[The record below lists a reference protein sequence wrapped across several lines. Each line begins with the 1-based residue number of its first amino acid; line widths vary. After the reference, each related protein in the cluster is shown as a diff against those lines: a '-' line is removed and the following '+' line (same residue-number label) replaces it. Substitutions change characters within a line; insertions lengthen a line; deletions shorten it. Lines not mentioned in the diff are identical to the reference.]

1 MITTRNLAA
10 SIHVLSVE

>member
-1 MITTRNLAA
+1 MITTTNLAA